1 MGANKRLFLLIFAGF
16 IISITILCV
25 SFVFLY
31 SPFNSLPLH
40 LQALDNLEQTRIIL
54 LKSQTE
60 ILINKT

>member
-1 MGANKRLFLLIFAGF
+1 
-16 IISITILCV
+16 
-25 SFVFLY
+25 
-31 SPFNSLPLH
+31 